1 MSNGI
6 KREHNKKQVLLICV
20 ALSLATIIAYEQVR
34 LNGFVNYDDP
44 AYVTGNPHVNG
55 GITLESVVWV
65 FTNNHVGNWHP
76 LTGLSHILDCEL
88 FGLNPLWHHLTS
100 LLFHIVNTL
109 LLFWVLKRMTG
120 EVWASAFVA
129 AAFAIHPLHV
139 ESVAWVAERKDV
151 LSGFFW
157 MLTMAAYIRY
167 AKQPDIRRYLL
178 VALAFCLGLMTKPM
192 VVTLPFVLLL
202 LDYWPL
208 GRLQWE
214 WRSKPAGPSKSV
226 NVGYPRA
233 TAWRLVGEKI
243 PLFTLVVISSVVT
256 FIVQKSAG
264 AVPGRQVFSPIIRIA
279 NSLISYLAYIGKMV
293 WPSRLAIHYP
303 HPSYMLE
310 MWRAAVAAL
319 LLLGISIWVIR
330 LARSHRYL
338 LVGWL
343 WYLIT
348 LVPVIG
354 LVQVGGQA
362 MADRYT
368 YLPSIG
374 IFIMVAW
381 GAAEVVAKWRYR
393 KIGLGISAGLL
404 LAVLLI
410 CTRMQVRYWQNDFTL
425 FGHALEVTENN
436 TRMHNYYGVALR
448 ENGRFEEAI
457 THFDESLRINPG
469 YSRAR
474 YNKGRV
480 FLEQRKLDEAIASFT
495 EVLRAEPDWPE
506 VHNYLGLAYARKGQF
521 VQAIKHFKAVLRSR
535 PGWYETYNDL
545 GLAYSL
551 LGKHDLAIQSYRE
564 ALRLKPDYRAAIN
577 NLKIA
582 LEEQGKI
589 NRQRKKPD
597 EEK

>member
-1 MSNGI
+1 M
-6 KREHNKKQVLLICV
+6 KRERNKLYVLLICV
-20 ALSLATIIAYEQVR
+20 ALALATIIAFEQVR
-34 LNGFVNYDDP
+34 YNGFVNYDDP
-44 AYVTGNPHVNG
+44 AYVTGNPHINS
-55 GITLESVVWV
+55 GITLEAVVWV

-109 LLFWVLKRMTG
+109 LLFWILKRMTG
-120 EVWASAFVA
+120 AVWASVFVA
-129 AAFAIHPLHV
+129 AAFALHPLHV
-139 ESVAWVAERKDV
+139 ESVAWVSERKDV

-157 MLTMAAYIRY
+157 MLTMAAYVRY
-167 AKQPDIRRYLL
+167 TERPSAGRYLL
-178 VALAFCLGLMTKPM
+178 IVLAFCLGLMAKPM
-192 VVTLPFVLLL
+192 VVTLPLVLLL

-208 GRLQWE
+208 GRFRWGRQSGAE
-214 WRSKPAGPSKSV
+214 AMSQSESV
-226 NVGYPRA
+226 KVGYPRA

-264 AVPGRQVFSPIIRIA
+264 AVPGRQVFSPTIRIA
-279 NSLISYLAYIGKMV
+279 NSLISYLTYIGKMI
-293 WPSRLAIHYP
+293 WPSRLAIYYP
-303 HPSYMLE
+303 HHGYMLQ
-310 MWRAAVAAL
+310 MWQAAVAAL
-319 LLLGISIWVIR
+319 LLLGISVCVIWLV
-330 LARSHRYL
+330 RSRRYL

-343 WYLIT
+343 WYIII

-374 IFIMVAW
+374 ISIIVAW
-381 GAAEVVAKWRYR
+381 GAAELFAKWRYK
-393 KIGLGISAGLL
+393 KIGLGISAGVL

-410 CTRMQVRYWQNDFTL
+410 CTRAQVRYWRNDFTL

-436 TRMHNYYGVALR
+436 ARMHNYYGVALR
-448 ENGRFEEAI
+448 ERGQFEEAI
-457 THFDESLRINPG
+457 THFNEALRINPG
-469 YSRAR
+469 YLRAR
-474 YNKGRV
+474 YNEGRV
-480 FLEQRKLDEAIASFT
+480 FLEQRKLNEAIASFT

-506 VHNYLGLAYARKGQF
+506 VQNYLGLAYARNSQF
-521 VQAIKHFKAVLRSR
+521 EQAVEHFKVVLRSR
-535 PGWYETYNDL
+535 PEWYQTYNDL

-551 LGKHDLAIQSYRE
+551 LGKHELAIQNYKK
-564 ALRLKPDYRAAIN
+564 ALRLKPDYHAAIN

-589 NRQRKKPD
+589 NHQRKKPD
-597 EEK
+597 EEN

>member
-1 MSNGI
+1 M
-6 KREHNKKQVLLICV
+6 KREHNKKHVLLICV

-44 AYVTGNPHVNG
+44 AYVTGNSHVNG
-55 GITLESVVWV
+55 GITLESIVWV

-100 LLFHIVNTL
+100 LLFHILNTL

-178 VALAFCLGLMTKPM
+178 VGLVFCLALMAKPM

-214 WRSKPAGPSKSV
+214 WRSGPAASRLRSKPAGPSKSV

-264 AVPGRQVFSPIIRIA
+264 AVPGRQVFSPTIRIA

-293 WPSRLAIHYP
+293 WPSRLAIYYP

-330 LARSHRYL
+330 LARSRRYL

-343 WYLIT
+343 WYVIT

-381 GAAEVVAKWRYR
+381 GAAEVLAPAASICEAKRRGRYR

-436 TRMHNYYGVALR
+436 ARMHNYYGVALR

-457 THFDESLRINPG
+457 THFDESLQINPG

-480 FLEQRKLDEAIASFT
+480 FLEQWKLDEAIASFT

-506 VHNYLGLAYARKGQF
+506 VHNYLGLAYARKDRF

-535 PGWYETYNDL
+535 PG
-545 GLAYSL
+545 
-551 LGKHDLAIQSYRE
+551 
-564 ALRLKPDYRAAIN
+564 
-577 NLKIA
+577 
-582 LEEQGKI
+582 
-589 NRQRKKPD
+589 
-597 EEK
+597 

>member
-1 MSNGI
+1 M
-6 KREHNKKQVLLICV
+6 KREHNKKHVLLICV
-20 ALSLATIIAYEQVR
+20 VLSLATIIAHEQVR

-55 GITLESVVWV
+55 GITLESIVWV

-178 VALAFCLGLMTKPM
+178 VGLVFCLALMAKPM

-208 GRLQWE
+208 GRFQWE
-214 WRSKPAGPSKSV
+214 WRSRGKPSPPSKSV
-226 NVGYPRA
+226 NAGYPRA

-264 AVPGRQVFSPIIRIA
+264 AVPGRQVFSPTIRIA

-293 WPSRLAIHYP
+293 WPSRLAIYYP

-330 LARSHRYL
+330 LARSHRCL

-343 WYLIT
+343 WYVIT

-381 GAAEVVAKWRYR
+381 GAAEVGAKWRYR

-436 TRMHNYYGVALR
+436 ARMHNYYGVALR

-457 THFDESLRINPG
+457 THFDESLRINPE

-474 YNKGRV
+474 YHKGRV
-480 FLEQRKLDEAIASFT
+480 FLEQRKFNEAIASFT
-495 EVLRAEPDWPE
+495 EVLRVKPDWPE

-564 ALRLKPDYRAAIN
+564 ALRLKPDYHAAIN

-589 NRQRKKPD
+589 NRQHKKPD

>member
-1 MSNGI
+1 
-6 KREHNKKQVLLICV
+6 
-20 ALSLATIIAYEQVR
+20 
-34 LNGFVNYDDP
+34 
-44 AYVTGNPHVNG
+44 
-55 GITLESVVWV
+55 
-65 FTNNHVGNWHP
+65 
-76 LTGLSHILDCEL
+76 
-88 FGLNPLWHHLTS
+88 
-100 LLFHIVNTL
+100 
-109 LLFWVLKRMTG
+109 MTG

-178 VALAFCLGLMTKPM
+178 VGLVFCLALMAKPM

-214 WRSKPAGPSKSV
+214 WRSRGKPSPPSKSV

-233 TAWRLVGEKI
+233 TAWRLVSEKI
-243 PLFTLVVISSVVT
+243 PLFALVVISSVVT

-264 AVPGRQVFSPIIRIA
+264 AVPGRQVFSPTIRIA

-293 WPSRLAIHYP
+293 WPSRLAIYYP

-343 WYLIT
+343 WYVIT

-374 IFIMVAW
+374 IFIMVTW
-381 GAAEVVAKWRYR
+381 GASEVGTKWRYR
-393 KIGLGISAGLL
+393 KIALGISAGLL

-436 TRMHNYYGVALR
+436 ARMHNYYGVALR
-448 ENGRFEEAI
+448 ENGQFEEAI

-480 FLEQRKLDEAIASFT
+480 FLEQWELDEAIASFT
-495 EVLRAEPDWPE
+495 EVLRVKPDWPE
-506 VHNYLGLAYARKGQF
+506 VHNYLGLAYARKGRF
-521 VQAIKHFKAVLRSR
+521 VQAVKHFKAVLRSR

-564 ALRLKPDYRAAIN
+564 ALRLKPDYHAAIN

-582 LEEQGKI
+582 LEEQAKI
-589 NRQRKKPD
+589 NHQHKKPD
-597 EEK
+597 EEKTRLPIK

>member
-1 MSNGI
+1 
-6 KREHNKKQVLLICV
+6 
-20 ALSLATIIAYEQVR
+20 
-34 LNGFVNYDDP
+34 
-44 AYVTGNPHVNG
+44 
-55 GITLESVVWV
+55 
-65 FTNNHVGNWHP
+65 
-76 LTGLSHILDCEL
+76 
-88 FGLNPLWHHLTS
+88 
-100 LLFHIVNTL
+100 
-109 LLFWVLKRMTG
+109 
-120 EVWASAFVA
+120 
-129 AAFAIHPLHV
+129 
-139 ESVAWVAERKDV
+139 
-151 LSGFFW
+151 
-157 MLTMAAYIRY
+157 
-167 AKQPDIRRYLL
+167 
-178 VALAFCLGLMTKPM
+178 M

-208 GRLQWE
+208 GRFQWGR
-214 WRSKPAGPSKSV
+214 RSREEALTQSESAKVSYQSSPL
-226 NVGYPRA
+226 
-233 TAWRLVGEKI
+233 WRLVGEKI

-264 AVPGRQVFSPIIRIA
+264 AVPGRQVFSPTIRIA

-293 WPSRLAIHYP
+293 WPSRLAIYYP

-330 LARSHRYL
+330 LARSRRYL

-343 WYLIT
+343 WYVIT

-381 GAAEVVAKWRYR
+381 GAAEVLAPAASICEAKRRGRYR

-436 TRMHNYYGVALR
+436 ARMHNYYGVALR

-457 THFDESLRINPG
+457 THFDESLQINPG

-480 FLEQRKLDEAIASFT
+480 FLEQWKLDEAIASFT

-506 VHNYLGLAYARKGQF
+506 VHNYLGLAYARKDRF

-535 PGWYETYNDL
+535 PGWYQTYNDL

-582 LEEQGKI
+582 LEEQAKI
-589 NRQRKKPD
+589 NHQHKKPD
-597 EEK
+597 EEKTRLPIK

>member
-1 MSNGI
+1 
-6 KREHNKKQVLLICV
+6 
-20 ALSLATIIAYEQVR
+20 VR

-44 AYVTGNPHVNG
+44 AYVSGNPHVNG
-55 GITLESVVWV
+55 GITLKSIVWV

-120 EVWASAFVA
+120 GVWASAFVA

-167 AKQPDIRRYLL
+167 AERPGIDRYLL
-178 VALAFCLGLMTKPM
+178 VGLVFCLALMAKPM

-214 WRSKPAGPSKSV
+214 WRSRGKPSPPSKSV

-256 FIVQKSAG
+256 FIVQKLWRLVGEKIPLFTLVVISSVVTFIVQKSAG
-264 AVPGRQVFSPIIRIA
+264 AVPGRQVFSPTIRIA

-303 HPSYMLE
+303 HPSYTLE

-330 LARSHRYL
+330 LARSHKYL

-348 LVPVIG
+348 LAPVIG

-381 GAAEVVAKWRYR
+381 GAAEVGAKWRYR

-436 TRMHNYYGVALR
+436 ARMHNYYGVALR

-457 THFDESLRINPG
+457 THFDESLQLNPG

-495 EVLRAEPDWPE
+495 EVLRVKPDWPE
-506 VHNYLGLAYARKGQF
+506 VHNYLGLAYARKGRF
-521 VQAIKHFKAVLRSR
+521 VQAIKHFKTVLQSR
-535 PGWYETYNDL
+535 PDWYQTYNDL

-564 ALRLKPDYRAAIN
+564 ALRLKPDYHAAIN

-582 LEEQGKI
+582 LEEQAKI
-589 NRQRKKPD
+589 NHQRKKPD